1 MRSFKKWI
9 NRKRLYFQNKKRKKL
24 ITSFK
29 NSIAYCGDDL
39 HLFGEPEIS
48 HRNKLK
54 IGNSCRIN
62 SDVYLNARSGI
73 EIGNDVTL
81 SNGVK
86 ILSTGY
92 DLEQWMLTEQKKH
105 TENTPVKI
113 GNHCW
118 IGTNAIILP
127 GVEISGEFVVI
138 GAGAVVTKSI
148 TESNVLVAGNPAKI
162 VKHYYKSN
170 QE

>member
-1 MRSFKKWI
+1 MRSLKKWI
-9 NRKRLYFQNKKRKKL
+9 NKKYLYFQNKKGKKRV
-24 ITSFK
+24 TSFK
-29 NSIAYCGDDL
+29 NSIASCGEDL
-39 HLFGEPEIS
+39 RLIGNPEIS
-48 HRNKLK
+48 YHNKLK
-54 IGNSCRIN
+54 IGNRCRIN
-62 SDVYLNARSGI
+62 SNVYLNARSGI
-73 EIGNDVTL
+73 EIGDDVTL

-92 DLEQWMLTEQKKH
+92 DLDQWMLTGQKIH

-127 GVEISGEFVVI
+127 GVEITGEFVVI

-148 TESNVLVAGNPAKI
+148 TESNVLVAGNPATI
-162 VKHYYKSN
+162 IKHYNKSN

>member
-1 MRSFKKWI
+1 MKSLKKWM
-9 NRKRLYFQNKKRKKL
+9 NRKRLYFQNKKQKKV
-24 ITSFK
+24 IAVFK
-29 NSIAYCGDDL
+29 NSIASCGDDL
-39 HLFGEPEIS
+39 HLFGTPEVS
-48 HRNKLK
+48 YHKKLI
-54 IGNSCRIN
+54 IGNNCRIN
-62 SDVYLNARSGI
+62 SGVYLNARSGI
-73 EIGNDVTL
+73 EIGDDVTL

-92 DLEQWMLTEQKKH
+92 DLEQWMLSGQKIH
-105 TENTPVKI
+105 SLNTPVKI

-127 GVEISGEFVVI
+127 GVEITGEFVVI

-148 TESNVLVAGNPAKI
+148 AESNVLVAGNPAKI
-162 VKHYYKSN
+162 VKHYNKNN